1 MHSPTPQLAVLWI
14 IHERTGE
21 HMTDPASFIRRNTAL
36 LAPPLVPEVRLHLAI
51 EVVPLWRKTEEE
63 LEAEGVPPP
72 YWAFAWAG
80 GQALARYVLD
90 HPEVVRGKKALDFG
104 SGSGLV
110 AIAAAKAGAAH
121 VLAADID
128 GFAAAA
134 IATNAEANGVCVD
147 ITQEDVIGRDG
158 DWETILLGDMCYE
171 RPLAER
177 LLAWLSESARAGVL
191 VLLGDPGRTYFPKSG
206 VEKVATYNVQT
217 TRELED
223 REIRETSV
231 YRLSPNLG
239 AATV

>member
-1 MHSPTPQLAVLWI
+1 
-14 IHERTGE
+14 
-21 HMTDPASFIRRNTAL
+21 MTDPASFIRQNTGL
-36 LAPPLVPEVRLHLAI
+36 LPPPLVPEVRLHLAT

-63 LEAEGVPPP
+63 LEKEGVPPP

-90 HPEVVRGKKALDFG
+90 HPEAVRGKKALDFG

-110 AIAAAKAGAAH
+110 AIAAAKAGAVH

-128 GFAAAA
+128 KFAAAA
-134 IATNAEANGVCVD
+134 IALNAKANDAPID

-177 LLAWLSESARAGVL
+177 LLVWLSERARAGAL

-206 VEKVATYNVQT
+206 VEKLATYHVQT

-231 YRLSPNLG
+231 YRLGNVRTAG
-239 AATV
+239 

>member
-1 MHSPTPQLAVLWI
+1 
-14 IHERTGE
+14 
-21 HMTDPASFIRRNTAL
+21 MTDPASFIRQNTAL
-36 LAPPLVPEVRLHLAI
+36 LPPPLVPEVRLHLATD
-51 EVVPLWRKTEEE
+51 VVPLWRKTEEE
-63 LEAEGVPPP
+63 LEKEGVPPP

-90 HPEVVRGKKALDFG
+90 HPDAVRGKKVLDFG

-128 GFAAAA
+128 KFAAAA
-134 IATNAEANGVCVD
+134 IALNAEANDARVE
-147 ITQEDVIGRDG
+147 ITKNDVIGRDG
-158 DWETILLGDMCYE
+158 DWQTILCGDMCYE

-177 LLAWLSESARAGVL
+177 LLEWLTERMRAGAL

-206 VEKVATYNVQT
+206 VERLATYNVQT

-231 YRLSPNLG
+231 YRLG
-239 AATV
+239 